1 MNPIL
6 FRPLY
11 IAIVRSQLEYA
22 APVWSPHRQQE
33 IDKLESVQIRATKM
47 LPGFKTKTYAE
58 RLIALNLPTLK
69 FRRLRGDMIMVYK
82 IVSGKHKRSL
92 CPKLRSK
99 VDATG
104 RRGRNSLALHQERC
118 RTDIWKYCFSHRVVS
133 VWNTLPEEVVKSKT
147 VDEFKRR
154 IDHAWKK
161 EKMKFE
167 YKEEL
172 SMLRPTRRR

>member
-1 MNPIL
+1 MSGIPNIGVEVDDQLRFTSHLDTITKKANSKAGWLRRTFRFMNPIL

-82 IVSGKHKRSL
+82 IMSGKHKRSL

-118 RTDIWKYCFSHRVVS
+118 RTDI
-133 VWNTLPEEVVKSKT
+133 
-147 VDEFKRR
+147 
-154 IDHAWKK
+154 
-161 EKMKFE
+161 
-167 YKEEL
+167 
-172 SMLRPTRRR
+172 